1 MRHVLVGLL
10 CLEKLKE
17 LYSKKIQ
24 ANQKVK
30 LNILMRFLKLKLLI
44 MIRFNLPKRYT
55 LNISHLY
62 NLMIVSGHKKEN
74 INRDIL
80 EKIGELKNKKVYKK
94 FIIGKK
100 ATDKEEIM

>member
-1 MRHVLVGLL
+1 MRPVLVGLL

-30 LNILMRFLKLKLLI
+30 LNILMRFSKLKLLI
-44 MIRFNLPKRYT
+44 MIRNNLPKRHI

-62 NLMIVSGHKKEN
+62 NLMIVSDHKKEN

-80 EKIGELKNKKVYKK
+80 EKIGKLKNKKVYKK
-94 FIIGKK
+94 FIIEKK
-100 ATDKEEIM
+100 ATDKEEIT